1 MTAGARVD
9 APVTLPPS
17 PLVLPAP
24 VEPDRLDRILSLARA
39 YFEVPLAAIN
49 VLEGDG
55 ACAVRASGFP
65 PGTTGRRRD
74 TFCDW
79 TQALGEAVLVPDA
92 LNDPDFARLGS
103 VRELGVRFYA
113 GHPLRDGQGNVVASL
128 CIFDLEPRT
137 LDATQRATF
146 RDLAEWA
153 QQELVAA
160 TELSRAGQIQ
170 ASMLP
175 RAPIRTREWQ
185 VDGTCLPSLAVGGDF
200 YDFGLEQDVI
210 HVTLGD
216 VMGKGTGAA
225 LLGAGMRST
234 VRSTRSAVS
243 AGVDLGVTVTDVGRR
258 QLPDLERAES
268 FVTLFEAAIDLDDGY
283 LRYVDAGL
291 GLCLVV
297 RGDGT
302 VDQLSSQDRPLGV
315 LPDDH
320 WTELDE
326 VLDPGDRLLLFSDGL
341 LDLLDDQDRWLDELG
356 ALVADADDVG
366 SLMATLRE
374 RAATRTAS
382 DDVTAVAVFRGVPG
396 RAPTGGAA

>member
-9 APVTLPPS
+9 VHVAPPPS
-17 PLVLPAP
+17 PLGLPAP
-24 VEPDRLDRILSLARA
+24 AEPDRLDRILSLARA
-39 YFEVPLAAIN
+39 YFDVPLAAIN

-65 PGTTGRRRD
+65 PGTSGRRQD

-92 LNDPDFARLGS
+92 LNDPDFADLRS

-113 GHPLRDGQGNVVASL
+113 GHPLTDVQGNVVATL
-128 CIFDLEPRT
+128 CIFDVEPRT

-153 QQELVAA
+153 QQEVVAA
-160 TELSRAGQIQ
+160 SELSRAGQIQ

-175 RAPIRTREWQ
+175 SRPLSTREWQ

-225 LLGAGMRST
+225 LLGAGIRST
-234 VRSTRSAVS
+234 VRGTRSAVS
-243 AGVDLGVTVTDVGRR
+243 AGVDLGVTVTEVGRR

-268 FVTLFEAAIDLDDGY
+268 FVTLYEAAIDLEDGY

-297 RGDGT
+297 RADGA

-320 WTELDE
+320 WTEIDDA
-326 VLDPGDRLLLFSDGL
+326 LDPGDRLLVFSDGL
-341 LDLLDDQDRWLDELG
+341 LDLLEDQDAWLEELG
-356 ALVADADDVG
+356 ALVAEADDVG

-374 RAATRTAS
+374 LAATHTAS
-382 DDVTAVAVFRGVPG
+382 DDVTAVAVFRGL
-396 RAPTGGAA
+396 PTGGSTGSSS